1 MKRRIVILNVVLAAV
16 AVLAGVQL
24 RNEWLGAKAREAATL
39 PGPPLKPAQV
49 PPYTALPGAEP
60 VLAAGY
66 SMIPQKFLLD
76 PSRNS
81 TVVEVVVVTPPP
93 PPRPMP
99 ALPRFHGQMN
109 LDGVMA
115 VLSETPNSPQ
125 RFMKPGE
132 TIGEFKLLDVNTQ
145 ELVFEWDGQ
154 TIHKGLN
161 ELTDRG
167 AASSG
172 SSGSSAPTRAAPP
185 PPAPVLKTALG
196 PGEATPQGP
205 KTCLPNDNT
214 PDGTVVDGFRKVSMA
229 TPFGAACRWDP
240 IGR

>member
-1 MKRRIVILNVVLAAV
+1 LKRRIVILNVVLAAV
-16 AVLAGVQL
+16 AVFAGIQL
-24 RNEWLGAKAREAATL
+24 RNEWLAARAREAATL
-39 PGPPLKPAQV
+39 PGPPVKPAPV

-66 SMIPQKFLLD
+66 SMIPQKFLFD

-93 PPRPMP
+93 PPKPMP
-99 ALPRFHGQMN
+99 ALPRFHGEMN
-109 LDGVMA
+109 LDGIMA
-115 VLSETPNSPQ
+115 VLSEAPNSPQ
-125 RFMKPGE
+125 RFVKPGE

-167 AASSG
+167 GASSDVP
-172 SSGSSAPTRAAPP
+172 GSSAAARAAPP
-185 PPAPVLKTALG
+185 AAPVVKTPTG
-196 PGEATPQGP
+196 PGQATPQGY
-205 KTCLPNDNT
+205 KTCNPNDST
-214 PDGTVVDGFRKVSMA
+214 PDGTVVDGFRKVSMP

-240 IGR
+240 VGK

>member
-1 MKRRIVILNVVLAAV
+1 MKRKIAILNVVLAAV
-16 AVLAGVQL
+16 AVFAGVQL
-24 RNEWLGAKAREAATL
+24 RNEWLAAKAREAATL
-39 PGPPLKPAQV
+39 PGPPVKPAAV
-49 PPYTALPGAEP
+49 PPYTALPGAQP

-66 SMIPQKFLLD
+66 SMIPQKFLFD

-81 TVVEVVVVTPPP
+81 TVVEVVTVTPPP

-99 ALPRFHGQMN
+99 ALPRFHGEMN
-109 LDGVMA
+109 LGGVMA
-115 VLSETPNSPQ
+115 VLSETPGSPQ
-125 RFMKPGE
+125 KFMKPGE

-167 AASSG
+167 AADSQG
-172 SSGSSAPTRAAPP
+172 APVAARAAAPP
-185 PPAPVLKTALG
+185 PPPVIKTPLG
-196 PGEATPQGP
+196 PGEATPQGY
-205 KTCLPNDNT
+205 KTCNPNDST
-214 PDGTVVDGFRKVSMA
+214 PDGSVVDGFRKVSIP

-240 IGR
+240 VGK

>member
-1 MKRRIVILNVVLAAV
+1 LKRRIVILNVVLAAV
-16 AVLAGVQL
+16 AVFAGVQL
-24 RNEWLGAKAREAATL
+24 RNEWLAAKAREAATL
-39 PGPPLKPAQV
+39 PGPPVKPAPV
-49 PPYTALPGAEP
+49 PPYTALPGAGP

-66 SMIPQKFLLD
+66 SLIPQKFLLD

-81 TVVEVVVVTPPP
+81 TVVEVVAVTPPP

-99 ALPRFHGQMN
+99 AIPRFHGEMN

-125 RFMKPGE
+125 RFIKPGE

-145 ELVFEWDGQ
+145 ELVFEWNGQ

-167 AASSG
+167 AASDSQG
-172 SSGSSAPTRAAPP
+172 SPAPTRAAPP
-185 PPAPVLKTALG
+185 PPAPAVKTPTG
-196 PGEATPQGP
+196 PGEATPQGY
-205 KTCLPNDNT
+205 KTCSPNDST
-214 PDGTVVDGFRKVSMA
+214 PDGAVVDGFRKVSMA
-229 TPFGAACRWDP
+229 TPFGPACRWDP
-240 IGR
+240 IGK

>member
-1 MKRRIVILNVVLAAV
+1 LKRKIVILNVILAAV
-16 AVLAGVQL
+16 AVFAGLQL
-24 RNEWLGAKAREAATL
+24 RNEWLAAKAREAATL
-39 PGPPLKPAQV
+39 PGRAVKPAAV
-49 PPYTALPGAEP
+49 PPYSALPGTDP

-66 SMIPQKFLLD
+66 SMIPQKFLFD

-81 TVVEVVVVTPPP
+81 TVVEIVPVIPPP

-99 ALPRFHGQMN
+99 ALPRFHGEMN
-109 LDGVMA
+109 LGGIMA

-132 TIGEFKLLDVNTQ
+132 TIGEFKLVDVNTQ

-167 AASSG
+167 AASSD
-172 SSGSSAPTRAAPP
+172 SRSAAAPTGTAPA
-185 PPAPVLKTALG
+185 PAPVVKTPTG
-196 PGEATPQGP
+196 PGDATPQGY
-205 KTCLPNDNT
+205 KTCNPNDST

-240 IGR
+240 VGK

>member
-1 MKRRIVILNVVLAAV
+1 LKRRIVILNVVLAAV
-16 AVLAGVQL
+16 AVFAGVQL
-24 RNEWLGAKAREAATL
+24 RNEWLAAKAREAATL
-39 PGPPLKPAQV
+39 PGRPVKPGPV
-49 PPYTALPGAEP
+49 PPYTALPGAGP

-66 SMIPQKFLLD
+66 SLIPQKFLFD

-93 PPRPMP
+93 PAKPMP
-99 ALPRFHGQMN
+99 ALPRFHGEMN
-109 LDGVMA
+109 LDGIMA

-125 RFMKPGE
+125 KFMKPGE

-167 AASSG
+167 GASSD
-172 SSGSSAPTRAAPP
+172 SRASSSATQAAPP
-185 PPAPVLKTALG
+185 PAAPVFKTPLG
-196 PGEATPQGP
+196 PGAATPQGF
-205 KTCLPNDNT
+205 KMCLPNDST
-214 PDGTVVDGFRKVSMA
+214 SEGAVVDGFRKIMLA
-229 TPFGAACRWDP
+229 TPFGVSCRWDP
-240 IGR
+240 VGK

>member
-16 AVLAGVQL
+16 AVFAGVQL
-24 RNEWLGAKAREAATL
+24 RNEWLAAKAREAATL
-39 PGPPLKPAQV
+39 PGPPVKPGPV
-49 PPYTALPGAEP
+49 PPYSALPGAGP

-66 SMIPQKFLLD
+66 SLIPQKFLFD

-99 ALPRFHGQMN
+99 ALPRFHGEMN
-109 LDGVMA
+109 LGGIMA

-125 RFMKPGE
+125 KFMKPGE

-167 AASSG
+167 AAPADSR
-172 SSGSSAPTRAAPP
+172 GSSAATNAA
-185 PPAPVLKTALG
+185 PPAPVLQTPLG
-196 PGEATPQGP
+196 PGAATPQGARL
-205 KTCLPNDNT
+205 CIPNDST
-214 PDGTVVDGFRKVSMA
+214 PEGAVVDGFRKVSLA
-229 TPFGAACRWDP
+229 TPFGMSCRWDP
-240 IGR
+240 VGK

>member
-1 MKRRIVILNVVLAAV
+1 LKRRIVILNLVLAAV
-16 AVLAGVQL
+16 AVFAGVQL
-24 RNEWLGAKAREAATL
+24 RNEWLAGKAREAATL
-39 PGPPLKPAQV
+39 PGPPVKPTAV
-49 PPYTALPGAEP
+49 PPYTALPGAGP

-66 SMIPQKFLLD
+66 SLIPQKFLFD

-81 TVVEVVVVTPPP
+81 TVVEVVAFTPPP

-99 ALPRFHGQMN
+99 ALPRFHGEMN
-109 LDGVMA
+109 LDGIMA

-145 ELVFEWDGQ
+145 ELIFEWDGQ

-167 AASSG
+167 AAPPDSRG
-172 SSGSSAPTRAAPP
+172 SPAPARTAPP
-185 PPAPVLKTALG
+185 PPPPVFKTPLG
-196 PGEATPQGP
+196 PGQATSQGP
-205 KTCLPNDNT
+205 KACLPDDST
-214 PDGTVVDGFRKVSMA
+214 PDGTVVDGFRKVSRP
-229 TPFGAACRWDP
+229 TPFGAACLWEP
-240 IGR
+240 VGK

>member
-16 AVLAGVQL
+16 AVFAGVQL
-24 RNEWLGAKAREAATL
+24 RNEWLAAKAREAATL
-39 PGPPLKPAQV
+39 PGPPVKPGPA
-49 PPYTALPGAEP
+49 PPYSALPGAGP

-66 SMIPQKFLLD
+66 SLIPQKFLFD

-99 ALPRFHGQMN
+99 ALPRFHGEMN
-109 LDGVMA
+109 LGGIMA

-125 RFMKPGE
+125 KFMKPGE

-167 AASSG
+167 AAPGDSR
-172 SSGSSAPTRAAPP
+172 GSSAAPP
-185 PPAPVLKTALG
+185 APAPVLQTPLG
-196 PGEATPQGP
+196 PGAATPQGARL
-205 KTCLPNDNT
+205 CIPNDST
-214 PDGTVVDGFRKVSMA
+214 PEGTVVDGFRKVSLP
-229 TPFGAACRWDP
+229 TPFGVSCRWDP
-240 IGR
+240 VGK